1 MNRIRHQVLPL
12 ILTIALSVCSTS
24 VSAARH
30 QDTKAPDFIFSSD
43 EDADFALNIINM
55 NTGEGEQLETQ
66 ITYTDK
72 ILKITGLEPFSLEE
86 LQNGAAGLE
95 IYYSFAQSNP
105 ACLLRKDLLIPSLDE
120 KKKTSCIRSE
130 NRESSTNIGEVV
142 LTLSEDDPY
151 WRISNENGSWGIG
164 IRDIGVPE
172 VIYEL
177 LPDKVYGLEG
187 INYSC
192 NQTRKGTI
200 NNSDWKGK
208 IVLIQNV
215 PIEEE
220 KIILLTDLQLPKN
233 IMKQITANKVSKSNL
248 EIMANYT
255 FKIKIPLDGTST
267 NSYNYKKDSLWI
279 EGKITI
285 RYTVEVKHDIL

>member
-1 MNRIRHQVLPL
+1 MNIIRHQVLPL
-12 ILTIALSVCSTS
+12 ILTIALSVCSTP
-24 VSAARH
+24 VNAARH
-30 QDTKAPDFIFSSD
+30 QDTKTPDFIFSSD
-43 EDADFALNIINM
+43 EDADFALKIIDV

-95 IYYSFAQSNP
+95 IYYSLAQLSP
-105 ACLLRKDLLIPSLDE
+105 EEKQKD
-120 KKKTSCIRSE
+120 SCVRSE
-130 NRESSTNIGEVV
+130 NKEGSTNIGEVV
-142 LTLSEDDPY
+142 LTLSEDEPY
-151 WRISNENGSWGIG
+151 WRICNENGSWGIG

-187 INYSC
+187 NYSSI
-192 NQTRKGTI
+192 QTRKGTR
-200 NNSDWKGK
+200 NNSDYKSK
-208 IVLIQNV
+208 IVLIQSA

-220 KIILLTDLQLPKN
+220 KTTLLTDLQLPKN
-233 IMKQITANKVSKSNL
+233 IIKQITANKVNKSNL
-248 EIMANYT
+248 EIMTNYT
-255 FKIKIPLDGTST
+255 FKMKIPLDSTST
-267 NSYNYKKDSLWI
+267 TSLYNYNQNSLWI